1 MQALQQELWSLAGPR
16 VLTHVGD
23 LAWWLHRPPAKRR
36 LWLDGERCVA
46 WAWLHPPGTLDYSV
60 HPDHR
65 NTEDEVLA
73 WFESEAEGD
82 VLKTYVLEGD
92 ALDGYERG
100 DLSYTYYV
108 RDLDDLTTPRLPHGF
123 TAHTVGPDDFA
134 ARVAVHRAVWAPSR
148 VTEDVYRHV
157 MQTWPY
163 RPDLDCVVE
172 APNGTFAAYVLCWYD
187 DANRVGELEPV
198 GTHPSFR
205 RQGLGA
211 AACAYALTRLR
222 DAGAERAIVY
232 ANEPPARALY
242 ESVGFRRHTS
252 ALELRRLLP

>member
-1 MQALQQELWSLAGPR
+1 MQALQQELWRLARLG
-16 VLTHVGD
+16 VLTHIGD

-46 WAWLHPPGTLDYSV
+46 WAWLHRPATLDYSV

-65 NTEDEVLA
+65 ATEPEVVE

-82 VLKTYVLEGD
+82 VLTTYVLDGD
-92 ALDGYERG
+92 ALDGYEQSG
-100 DLSYTYYV
+100 ASYTYYV
-108 RDLDDLTTPRLPHGF
+108 HDLGDLPTIELPHGF
-123 TAHTVGPDDFA
+123 TTHTVAHEDFA

-163 RPDLDCVVE
+163 RADLDCVVV
-172 APNGTFAAYVLCWYD
+172 APDGTFAAYVLCWYD
-187 DANRVGELEPV
+187 DANRVGEFEPV
-198 GTHPSFR
+198 GTHPDFR

-211 AACAYALTRLR
+211 AACAYALSRLR
-222 DAGAERAIVY
+222 DASAENAIVY
-232 ANEPPARALY
+232 ANDPAARALY
-242 ESVGFRRHTS
+242 ESVGFRRHTR
-252 ALELRRLLP
+252 AVELRKL